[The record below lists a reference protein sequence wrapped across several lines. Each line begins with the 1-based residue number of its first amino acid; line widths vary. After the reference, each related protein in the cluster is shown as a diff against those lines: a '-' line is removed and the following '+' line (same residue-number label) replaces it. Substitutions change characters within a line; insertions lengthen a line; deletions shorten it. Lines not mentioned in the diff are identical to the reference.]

1 MKNNGKYRRGNHRRN
16 RNNNMPKTF
25 GMREALGVSAL
36 ALSELAR
43 MIGSGIAR
51 FWEVSHS
58 IHYNI

>member
-1 MKNNGKYRRGNHRRN
+1 MKNKGKYRCGNHRRN
-16 RNNNMPKTF
+16 HNNMPKTF

-36 ALSELAR
+36 ALSEIAK